1 VSPERPT
8 ALRKGSVV
16 VAGHRTSI
24 SLEGA
29 FWQALSEV
37 ARAQGRSIN
46 ALVSEIDSGRSGN
59 LSSAVRVY
67 LLEWFRRASATEP
80 RAV

>member
-1 VSPERPT
+1 MSPERPT

-24 SLEGA
+24 SLEDA
-29 FWQALSEV
+29 FWQALAEV
-37 ARAQGRSIN
+37 ARAQDRSIN
-46 ALVSEIDSGRSGN
+46 SLVSEIDSGRSGN

-67 LLEWFRRASATEP
+67 LLEWFRRASAP
-80 RAV
+80 RAI